1 MEARLNDLK
10 FAMRMLTKDRGV
22 TLVAVLTLALGIGA
36 NTALFSVVKA
46 VLLNAL
52 PYAQADRLVS
62 LATGGPG
69 DQRPTTVDFT
79 TTFDFRARSRSFDH
93 VVLFRGWSRTNVGE
107 AETELIRGQKVGH
120 DFFDTLGVKMQL
132 GRSFRPEEDAPKAD
146 RVLVLSHGL
155 WLRRFGGDAGIVGR
169 SVQLNGASYEVAGVL
184 PPGFRPLR
192 PNADSPVPEM
202 YSPLGYALGEGN
214 ACRGC
219 QHLQAIARLKPGV
232 SVAQAQAELDSVLRA
247 LVAEHPTD
255 YDSRTGV
262 LVEPLAQRIVGRT
275 QTPLWILFGAVGFVL
290 LIACAN
296 VANLLLARAAGR
308 GREMA
313 LRTALGASRA
323 RLVRQLLVESLL
335 IAVVGGALGV
345 LLALWGTSLLV
356 AVGPREIPRL
366 EEVGID
372 WSVLAFSLAVTL
384 ATGVLFGLVP
394 ALRASRVEPNAAL
407 KEGGRALD
415 SGARHGL
422 RSALVASELALAF
435 VLVVGTALLGKSFLR
450 LVQVDP
456 GFEPRGVVT
465 MGVPLWGERY
475 QKAEAEVGFYRQ
487 LMEELRARPG
497 VEAASMVSTIPFD
510 GFDQRGFHIQDRPL
524 ANPSEAPSVD
534 HYSVTPDYFRVMRI
548 PLKRGRMLSEADD
561 ANAPRVALVSEST
574 ARLVFPGEDPIG
586 RHVQFGGREE
596 KQPWATIVGV
606 VGDVQ
611 QYGLDQARTPQSYAP
626 QAQDVSFGYS
636 LFVRTTRSAASLEP
650 EVRAVFRGI
659 DKTQPVQPLV
669 PLETYLRG
677 SLAERRFTLALLA
690 GMGALGLL
698 MAAVGAYGV
707 VSYAVSLRTREVG
720 IRMAL
725 GAQSAELLAMVMRQG
740 LWLAA
745 AGLGVGYAA
754 SLVLTRFLSSLLF
767 EVHSMDPAAFL
778 AVAALLAAVVLAAT
792 WLPARRA
799 TRVDPLV
806 ALRHE

>member
-46 VLLNAL
+46 VVLNAL

-62 LATGGPG
+62 LATGGPA
-69 DQRPTTVDFT
+69 DLRPTTVDFT

-93 VVLFRGWSRTNVGE
+93 VVLFRGWSRTNVG
-107 AETELIRGQKVGH
+107 AGETELIRGQKVGY

-184 PPGFRPLR
+184 PAGFRPLR

-232 SVAQAQAELDSVLRA
+232 SVAQAQAELDAITRA

-255 YDSRTGV
+255 YDSRTSV

-308 GREMA
+308 GRELA

-323 RLVRQLLVESLL
+323 RLVKQLLVESLL
-335 IAVVGGALGV
+335 IAAVGGALGV
-345 LLALWGTSLLV
+345 LLAVWGTSLLV
-356 AVGPREIPRL
+356 SVGPREIPRL

-384 ATGVLFGLVP
+384 GTGVLFGLVP
-394 ALRASRVEPNAAL
+394 ALRASRVEPSATL

-456 GFEPRGVVT
+456 GFDPRGVVT
-465 MGVPLWGERY
+465 MGVHLWGERY

-487 LMEELRARPG
+487 VMEELRARPG
-497 VEAASMVSTIPFD
+497 VEAVGMVSTIPFD

-534 HYSVTPDYFRVMRI
+534 HYSVTPDYLRVMRI

-586 RHVQFGGREE
+586 RHVQFGGRDE

-611 QYGLDQARTPQSYAP
+611 QYGLDHAPTPQSYAP

-650 EVRAVFRGI
+650 ELRAIFRGL

-745 AGLGVGYAA
+745 AGLGVGFAA
-754 SLVLTRFLSSLLF
+754 SLALTRVLSSLLF
-767 EVHSMDPAAFL
+767 EVHPMDPAAFL

-799 TRVDPLV
+799 TRVNPLV
-806 ALRHE
+806 ALRYE

>member
-46 VLLNAL
+46 VLLDAL

-69 DQRPTTVDFT
+69 DQRPTNVDFT

-93 VVLFRGWSRTNVGE
+93 VVLYRGWSRTNVGE
-107 AETELIRGQKVGH
+107 DETELIRGQKVGH

-155 WLRRFGGDAGIVGR
+155 WLRRFGGDPGIVGR

-184 PPGFRPLR
+184 PAGFRPLR
-192 PNADSPVPEM
+192 PNADAPVPEM
-202 YSPLGYALGEGN
+202 YAPLGYALGQGD

-219 QHLQAIARLKPGV
+219 QHLQAIARLKPGL
-232 SVAQAQAELDSVLRA
+232 SVAQAQAELDTVTRA
-247 LVAEHPTD
+247 LVAEHPTE
-255 YDSRTGV
+255 YDSRMGV

-275 QTPLWILFGAVGFVL
+275 ETPLWILFGAVGFVL

-335 IAVVGGALGV
+335 IAAAGGVLGV
-345 LLALWGTSLLV
+345 LLAVWGTSLLV

-366 EEVGID
+366 DEVGID

-407 KEGGRALD
+407 KESGRTLD

-456 GFEPRGVVT
+456 GFDPRGVVT
-465 MGVPLWGERY
+465 MGVYLWGERY

-487 LMEELRARPG
+487 LMDELRARPG
-497 VEAASMVSTIPFD
+497 VEAVGMVSTIPFD
-510 GFDQRGFHIQDRPL
+510 GFDQRGFHIQERPL
-524 ANPSEAPSVD
+524 VNPSEAPSVD

-548 PLKRGRMLSEADD
+548 PLKRGRMFTEADD

-586 RHVQFGGREE
+586 RHVQFGGRDE

-650 EVRAVFRGI
+650 ELRAVFRGV

-698 MAAVGAYGV
+698 MAAVGTYGV

-725 GAQSAELLAMVMRQG
+725 GAQSADLLSMVLRQG
-740 LWLAA
+740 VWLAA
-745 AGLGVGYAA
+745 AGLAVGYAA
-754 SLVLTRFLSSLLF
+754 SVALTRLLASLLF
-767 EVHSMDPAAFL
+767 QVHPLDPAASL
-778 AVAALLAAVVLAAT
+778 LVAALLTAVVLAAT

>member
-1 MEARLNDLK
+1 MDARLTDLK
-10 FAMRMLTKDRGV
+10 LALRMLTKDRGV

-62 LATGGPG
+62 LGTGGPG
-69 DQRPTTVDFT
+69 DSHPTTVDFT
-79 TTFDFRARSRSFDH
+79 TTFDYRARSRSFDH
-93 VVLFRGWSRTNVGE
+93 VVLYRGWSRSEVGE
-107 AETELIRGQKVGH
+107 SETELIRGQKVGH
-120 DFFDTLGVKMQL
+120 DFFDTLGVTMLL
-132 GRSFRPEEDAPKAD
+132 GRSFRPEEDAPGAD

-155 WLRRFGGDAGIVGR
+155 WLRRFGGDPGVVGR
-169 SVQLNGASYEVAGVL
+169 SVQLNGASYQVAGVL

-192 PNADSPVPEM
+192 ANADSPVPEM
-202 YSPLGYALGEGN
+202 YAPLGYALGQGN

-219 QHLQAIARLKPGV
+219 QHLQAFARLKPGV
-232 SVAQAQAELDSVLRA
+232 SVAQAQAELEAVTRA
-247 LVAEHPTD
+247 LVAEHPTE

-262 LVEPLAQRIVGRT
+262 LVQPLAERIVGRT
-275 QTPLWILFGAVGFVL
+275 QAPLWILFGAVGFVL

-335 IAVVGGALGV
+335 IAAAGGALGV
-345 LLALWGTSLLV
+345 LLAVWGTSLLV
-356 AVGPREIPRL
+356 AAGPREIPRL
-366 EEVGID
+366 DEVGID

-394 ALRASRVEPNAAL
+394 ALRASRVDPNAAL
-407 KEGGRALD
+407 KEAGRALD

-456 GFEPRGVVT
+456 GFDPRGVVT
-465 MGVPLWGERY
+465 MGVYLWGERY
-475 QKAEAEVGFYRQ
+475 HKAETELGFYRE
-487 LMEELRARPG
+487 LTDELRARPG
-497 VEAASMVSTIPFD
+497 VEAVGMVSTVPFD
-510 GFDQRGFHIQDRPL
+510 GFDQRGFHIQERPL

-534 HYSVTPDYFRVMRI
+534 HYSVTPGYFAVMRI
-548 PLKRGRMLSEADD
+548 PLKRGRLFTDADD
-561 ANAPRVALVSEST
+561 ARAPRVALVSEST

-586 RHVQFGGREE
+586 RHVQCGGRDE
-596 KQPWATIVGV
+596 KQPWAEIVGV

-636 LFVRTTRSAASLEP
+636 LFIRTTRSAPRLEP
-650 EVRAVFRGI
+650 EVRAVFRRV

-669 PLETYLRG
+669 PLESYLRG
-677 SLAERRFTLALLA
+677 SLAERRFTLALLG

-725 GAQSAELLAMVMRQG
+725 GAQSADLVAMVMRQG

-745 AGLGVGYAA
+745 AGLAVGYAA
-754 SLVLTRFLSSLLF
+754 SLALTRFLSSLLF
-767 EVHSMDPAAFL
+767 EVHPMDPAASL
-778 AVAALLAAVVLAAT
+778 AVAALLAGVVLAAT

-806 ALRHE
+806 ALRDE

>member
-1 MEARLNDLK
+1 MDARPTDLK
-10 FAMRMLTKDRGV
+10 LAVRMLANDRGV
-22 TLVAVLTLALGIGA
+22 SFVAVLTLALGIGA

-62 LATGGPG
+62 LGTGGPS
-69 DQRPTTVDFT
+69 DSHPTTVDFT
-79 TTFDFRARSRSFDH
+79 TTSDFRARSQSFDH
-93 VVLFRGWSRTNVGE
+93 VVLYRGWSRAEVGE
-107 AETELIRGQKVGH
+107 SETELIRGQKVGH
-120 DFFDTLGVKMQL
+120 DFFDALGVKMLL
-132 GRSFRPEEDAPKAD
+132 GRSFRPEEDAPGAD

-155 WLRRFGGDAGIVGR
+155 WLRRFGGDPGVVGR
-169 SVQLNGASYEVAGVL
+169 SVQLNGASYAVAGVL

-192 PNADSPVPEM
+192 ANADTPVPEM
-202 YSPLGYALGEGN
+202 YAPLGYALGQGN

-219 QHLQAIARLKPGV
+219 QHLQAFARLKPGV
-232 SVAQAQAELDSVLRA
+232 SVAQAQAELDGITRA
-247 LVAEHPTD
+247 LVAEHPTE
-255 YDSRTGV
+255 YDSRTSV
-262 LVEPLAQRIVGRT
+262 LVEPLARRVVGRT
-275 QTPLWILFGAVGFVL
+275 ETPLWILFGAVGFVL

-308 GREMA
+308 IREMA
-313 LRTALGASRA
+313 LRAALGASRA
-323 RLVRQLLVESLL
+323 RLVRQLLVESLA
-335 IAVVGGALGV
+335 IAAAGGTLGV
-345 LLALWGTSLLV
+345 LLAVWGTSLLV

-366 EEVGID
+366 DEVAVD
-372 WSVLAFSLAVTL
+372 WSVLGFSLAVTL
-384 ATGVLFGLVP
+384 ATGVLFGLAP
-394 ALRASRVEPNAAL
+394 ALRASRVEPGAAL
-407 KEGGRALD
+407 QEAGRALD

-456 GFEPRGVVT
+456 GFDPRGVLTTSVY
-465 MGVPLWGERY
+465 LWGERY
-475 QKAEAEVGFYRQ
+475 QKADAERAFYRQ
-487 LMEELRARPG
+487 LMDELRARPG
-497 VEAASMVSTIPFD
+497 VEAVGMVSTVPFD
-510 GFDQRGFHIQDRPL
+510 GFDQRGFHILERPL

-534 HYSVTPDYFRVMRI
+534 HYSVTPGYFEVMRI
-548 PLKRGRMLSEADD
+548 PLKRGRLFTEADD
-561 ANAPRVALVSEST
+561 ERAPRVALVSEST

-586 RHVQFGGREE
+586 RHVQFGGRDE
-596 KQPWATIVGV
+596 KEPWAEIVGV

-626 QAQDVSFGYS
+626 QAQDISFGYS
-636 LFVRTTRSAASLEP
+636 LFVRTTRSATSLEP
-650 EVRAVFRGI
+650 ELRAVFRGV
-659 DKTQPVQPLV
+659 DKTQPVQRLV
-669 PLETYLRG
+669 PLESYLSG

-725 GAQSAELLAMVMRQG
+725 GAQSGDLLAMVMRQG

-745 AGLGVGYAA
+745 AGLTVGYAA
-754 SLVLTRFLSSLLF
+754 SLALTRFLSSLLF
-767 EVHSMDPAAFL
+767 EVHPMDPAASL
-778 AVAALLAAVVLAAT
+778 AVAVLLAAVVAAAT